1 MPWRD
6 FWCAGSLPSL
16 WKSKPGKSV
25 CWQGISHRLLV
36 KLLRQSAELT
46 PRRLVALRLACDL
59 PVPQVLLR
67 QDVTVLSDTLRLPAS
82 EKASE
87 VSIQLEWLVPQSAP
101 GSRKRSASFKWL
113 PGFGCTDVGG
123 RCPRD
128 FKRVVLYLHGGA
140 YVLCTAKSLR
150 GITFNVA
157 AALQAA
163 LCAPDFRRPP
173 EHPIPGPMEDAIAVY
188 RHLLETMPGTDI
200 ILAGDSAGGGIAAAM
215 MHKLQELELPP
226 PTCCILI
233 SPWTDLGHD
242 GMRNATLSNE
252 DCDFLPPDL
261 VEFCAS
267 MTRGDLPHNDWQHSP
282 VFAPAPLDKI
292 PPVLVVYGEDELLA
306 GQIAHFGSV
315 WRQKG
320 ASVTLVPVRGGVH
333 APLLLHHVWEPAV
346 DAFRDLSRYG
356 LLSYAKSVTKPKHIP
371 THSMVPSLP
380 GGALVWGFLP
390 MATMAFWAVTL
401 YSHGPRRDPTM
412 QSTEDVNSAL
422 SRLLPELN
430 RQIHSD
436 IKDSAGDCEALWDY
450 RTTIGEV
457 LFSSPLSEIYRSCE
471 GSGRLAHITT
481 DRGGVDTDIAV
492 LWATGLKS
500 LELVDALVTPPADIS
515 APSQQWALTLTAM
528 FSNLHIY
535 TKVLVNDKEWL
546 SDYIC
551 CDKTLHFTVKASAE
565 CHTGIG
571 FSAIQ
576 LELVNMDKIDFVQ
589 KKQMVLDSGAHA
601 SFELDYGTSETVE
614 KAVANFISLKAGALL
629 MRNSDGSTTD
639 TLQTV
644 SEALSAVIELNTG
657 QRCLTHV

>member
-1 MPWRD
+1 VT
-6 FWCAGSLPSL
+6 
-16 WKSKPGKSV
+16 SK
-25 CWQGISHRLLV
+25 
-36 KLLRQSAELT
+36 
-46 PRRLVALRLACDL
+46 
-59 PVPQVLLR
+59 
-67 QDVTVLSDTLRLPAS
+67 TVL
-82 EKASE
+82 
-87 VSIQLEWLVPQSAP
+87 
-101 GSRKRSASFKWL
+101 G
-113 PGFGCTDVGG
+113 
-123 RCPRD
+123 
-128 FKRVVLYLHGGA
+128 
-140 YVLCTAKSLR
+140 TA
-150 GITFNVA
+150 
-157 AALQAA
+157 
-163 LCAPDFRRPP
+163 RR
-173 EHPIPGPMEDAIAVY
+173 
-188 RHLLETMPGTDI
+188 
-200 ILAGDSAGGGIAAAM
+200 
-215 MHKLQELELPP
+215 
-226 PTCCILI
+226 
-233 SPWTDLGHD
+233 W
-242 GMRNATLSNE
+242 
-252 DCDFLPPDL
+252 
-261 VEFCAS
+261 
-267 MTRGDLPHNDWQHSP
+267 
-282 VFAPAPLDKI
+282 
-292 PPVLVVYGEDELLA
+292 
-306 GQIAHFGSV
+306 
-315 WRQKG
+315 
-320 ASVTLVPVRGGVH
+320 
-333 APLLLHHVWEPAV
+333 
-346 DAFRDLSRYG
+346 
-356 LLSYAKSVTKPKHIP
+356 
-371 THSMVPSLP
+371 
-380 GGALVWGFLP
+380 
-390 MATMAFWAVTL
+390 
-401 YSHGPRRDPTM
+401 
-412 QSTEDVNSAL
+412 
-422 SRLLPELN
+422 
-430 RQIHSD
+430 
-436 IKDSAGDCEALWDY
+436 
-450 RTTIGEV
+450 TTIGEV

>member
-1 MPWRD
+1 
-6 FWCAGSLPSL
+6 
-16 WKSKPGKSV
+16 
-25 CWQGISHRLLV
+25 
-36 KLLRQSAELT
+36 
-46 PRRLVALRLACDL
+46 
-59 PVPQVLLR
+59 
-67 QDVTVLSDTLRLPAS
+67 
-82 EKASE
+82 
-87 VSIQLEWLVPQSAP
+87 
-101 GSRKRSASFKWL
+101 
-113 PGFGCTDVGG
+113 
-123 RCPRD
+123 
-128 FKRVVLYLHGGA
+128 
-140 YVLCTAKSLR
+140 
-150 GITFNVA
+150 
-157 AALQAA
+157 
-163 LCAPDFRRPP
+163 
-173 EHPIPGPMEDAIAVY
+173 MEDAIAVY

-242 GMRNATLSNE
+242 GMRNATLSNA
-252 DCDFLPPDL
+252 DRDFLPPDL

-282 VFAPAPLDKI
+282 VFAPGLLHKI
-292 PPVLVVYGEDELLA
+292 PPTLVVYGEDELLA

-315 WRQKG
+315 WQQKG
-320 ASVTLVPVRGGVH
+320 ASVTLVPVRG
-333 APLLLHHVWEPAV
+333 
-346 DAFRDLSRYG
+346 
-356 LLSYAKSVTKPKHIP
+356 
-371 THSMVPSLP
+371 MVPSLP
-380 GGALVWGFLP
+380 GGALVWGVLP

-515 APSQQWALTLTAM
+515 SPSQQWALTLTAM

-565 CHTGIG
+565 CQAGIG
-571 FSAIQ
+571 FSAFQ